1 MKQDTDSKYRMRITR
16 LFIGMFLLVLVT
28 AILGVAAVGR
38 HGSSE
43 ARYSDFGD
51 GWTTEGGGVADL
63 KHLEESGTVYK
74 DIPQLS
80 ADQIL
85 YFHAKSVNLEV
96 FIGDEQVY
104 QTDVYAK
111 RLFGKTPGSYYVQIP
126 ILREYSGRTLMI
138 RSESPY
144 GDGSGRIYDMS
155 LGSGIDIWSRNV
167 QDKLAGF
174 LINFI
179 IAFIGIFLVVMYFP
193 LKRLNLALDE
203 MLYLGLFS
211 LNIGVYMT
219 TDCGL
224 LSIVAGN
231 EAFWHMVAELWMMI
245 IVIPLICYLDCKYPG
260 KNNKTIVYLTSAY
273 CMAEFTFCY
282 IAHWLEWKDYHELII
297 LTHISYGIVIIY
309 FTYCVI
315 RSIVGKTQGKKGY
328 LTGPIFIF
336 IGVVIDILGRGLW
349 AFADNTM
356 FTRIGVLVFLLFEG
370 LQIIEKVMT
379 QYQQGLKA
387 QLLSR
392 LAYYDGLTDLLN
404 RTSFIEAQDK
414 LEREHNC
421 GLIAVFD
428 ANYLKKINDTLGHL
442 KGDELIVTIAEAI
455 KENFGD
461 IGNCYRIGGDEFVL
475 LTGKEFSMEQ
485 FTERLE
491 RLPRYLA
498 EKSAEKEIPIS
509 VAVGYTVW
517 DDAKHHCFHD
527 FLNEA
532 DGYMYENKKQMK
544 AQREE

>member
-1 MKQDTDSKYRMRITR
+1 MEQNTDSKYRMRITR
-16 LFIGMFLLVLVT
+16 LFAGMYILVLLT
-28 AILGVAAVGR
+28 AILGIIAVAR

-43 ARYSDFGD
+43 VRYGDFGD
-51 GWTTEGGGVADL
+51 GWIAGSGETVNL
-63 KHLEESGTVYK
+63 KHLEEFGTVSK

-80 ADQIL
+80 EDQIL
-85 YFHAKSVNLEV
+85 YFHAKSINLQV
-96 FIGDEQVY
+96 FIGDEPVY

-111 RLFGKTPGSYYVQIP
+111 TLFGKTPGSYYVQIP
-126 ILREYSGRTLMI
+126 ILKEDSGKPLTI
-138 RSESPY
+138 KADSPY

-167 QDKLAGF
+167 QDKLSGF
-174 LINFI
+174 LINVI
-179 IAFIGIFLVVMYFP
+179 ITFVGVFLVVMYFP

-211 LNIGVYMT
+211 LNIGIYMT

-224 LSIVAGN
+224 LSIVTGN
-231 EAFWHMVAELWMMI
+231 EGFWHMVAELWMMT

-260 KNNKTIVYLTSAY
+260 KNNRVIVYLTSAY
-273 CMAEFTFCY
+273 CMAEFAFCY
-282 IAHWLEWKDYHELII
+282 IAHWLEWKDYHELIT

-336 IGVVIDILGRGLW
+336 IGVVIDITGRSLKL
-349 AFADNTM
+349 FADNTM
-356 FTRIGVLVFLLFEG
+356 FTRIGVLVFLMFEG
-370 LQIIEKVMT
+370 LQIIEKVMA

-387 QLLSR
+387 QILSR

-414 LEREHNC
+414 MEREHNC

-455 KENFGD
+455 KEIFGD
-461 IGNCYRIGGDEFVL
+461 IGDCYRIGGDEFVL
-475 LTGKEFSMEQ
+475 LTGKDFVMKQ

-491 RLPRYLA
+491 RLPDYLA
-498 EKSAEKEIPIS
+498 EKSEEKGIPIS

-517 DDAKHHCFHD
+517 DDTKHHCFHD